1 MDIVAILKECI
12 EISKKNVLIFVPTII
27 VGLISFLLAIVLL
40 GGNAATMAVQ
50 GGSMPM
56 STMGAM
62 MGGATLVLV
71 TTSLLGLIAC
81 AMTIGMAQEA
91 LTRGTTSLNTG
102 MDVVKRT
109 LIPVVIASILLCIII
124 GIGFMLLILPGLVAL
139 FFLLFTLPA
148 VVLDNFAAVDAI
160 KKSIDIVKANMSDT
174 LILLV
179 ALIVIWIIFAI
190 VRYLLNFIPLLG
202 PLVGAFLGG
211 IVSGY
216 VTIVIVRCY
225 RIFVPAS

>member
-1 MDIVAILKECI
+1 MDIVAILKESI
-12 EISKKNVLIFVPTII
+12 EISKKNVLIFVPTVI
-27 VGLISFLLAIVLL
+27 VGIISFLLAIILL
-40 GGNAATMAVQ
+40 GGSAATMAVK
-50 GGSMPM
+50 GDSIPM

-62 MGGATLVLV
+62 MGGATLVL
-71 TTSLLGLIAC
+71 TATALLGLIAC

-91 LTRGTTSLNTG
+91 LTKGGTSLNTG
-102 MDVVKRT
+102 LDMVKRT
-109 LIPVVIASILLCIII
+109 LIPVIIASILLCIII

-148 VVLDNFAAVDAI
+148 IVLDNFGAVDAI

-179 ALIVIWIIFAI
+179 ALIVIWILFAI
-190 VRYLLNFIPLLG
+190 VRYFLNFIPLLG

-216 VTIVIVRCY
+216 ITIVIVRCY